1 MSKDSTVTTRRTKTR
16 RRSSVFAA
24 DAWTIV
30 EAANGEEDY
39 YWNTM
44 TGQTSWTLPSSA
56 IQTTSSSSLES
67 SSTREEDSLESSP
80 SLDMIGEEDEADEA
94 DEADDDYLRNRTL
107 NQTRTLSSPSLTSS
121 TSSTTSSTTSSLSH
135 TSGLRRSQSLL
146 ENHVSAFGGTA
157 EERGRVRKEGWL
169 MKRTKT
175 GKVFFFFFWCF
186 GFWCLVWCLVKKKN
200 KVFPCGKVFMLFVH
214 FLVLLLWWLNVLA
227 AHSNYFLLVV
237 FPIFPPLSSFFF
249 LSSCSSSSLSLSL
262 SLSFSTPSGLFRNF
276 KRRYFYLK
284 DDRLE
289 YWKTPPGDED
299 TTELPSDGD
308 TPLHH
313 HRSTSSVISTTN
325 DELKCSKCFFLARTT
340 DIEVRKKKNKKTRKS
355 NIFF

>member
-1 MSKDSTVTTRRTKTR
+1 
-16 RRSSVFAA
+16 
-24 DAWTIV
+24 
-30 EAANGEEDY
+30 
-39 YWNTM
+39 
-44 TGQTSWTLPSSA
+44 
-56 IQTTSSSSLES
+56 
-67 SSTREEDSLESSP
+67 
-80 SLDMIGEEDEADEA
+80 
-94 DEADDDYLRNRTL
+94 
-107 NQTRTLSSPSLTSS
+107 
-121 TSSTTSSTTSSLSH
+121 
-135 TSGLRRSQSLL
+135 
-146 ENHVSAFGGTA
+146 
-157 EERGRVRKEGWL
+157 
-169 MKRTKT
+169 
-175 GKVFFFFFWCF
+175 
-186 GFWCLVWCLVKKKN
+186 
-200 KVFPCGKVFMLFVH
+200 MLFVH

-237 FPIFPPLSSFFF
+237 FPVFPPLSLFFFSFFLF
-249 LSSCSSSSLSLSL
+249 LFLSL